1 MRRDWQIMALLAAA
15 TIAVFWQ
22 VSRHEF
28 VNFDDPAYVTHNPMV
43 QQGLTWPGVAWAFGE
58 LHGEATY
65 WHPVTW
71 LSHML
76 DCQLFGLRPAGHHLS
91 SLFLHTL
98 NTVLLFVLLR
108 RMTGRRGPSA
118 MVAALFA
125 LHPLQVDSVAWIAER
140 KNLLS
145 TLFFMLTLWA
155 YYKYVQSPTS
165 KVQSPED
172 EVQSTKANVR
182 SREEEGQGPKSKV
195 QSPKPGSRSQKS
207 EVRNQRSAVRGQKS
221 EAGHTQHATRN
232 TLHASRFT
240 LHVSPSYLLS
250 LLFFAL
256 GLMSKSML
264 VTLPFVMLLL
274 DYWPLRRLSIPT
286 LHHSTTPSPHSPSTP
301 LLRLVLEKL
310 PFLALSAVS
319 SLVTIRG
326 HESLGALVSV
336 EQLPVSD
343 RLANAVVACALYL
356 RKLVW
361 PVDLSVFYL
370 HPGRWP
376 AEAVVGSALLLLGI
390 TAAAVWQGRRRPY
403 LIVGWLWFLGMLVP
417 VIGLV
422 QAHVQALADRFAYVP
437 AIGVFVMVV
446 WAVAEWTAQGRKS
459 LGLGMQHN
467 HRSTQI
473 NTDESPSE
481 LRFSKARAR
490 LPDSGPKQSDARQES
505 GPQNLCSSVSI
516 CGSLLR
522 DYGLAALVL
531 AGCVWMT
538 SLQLRHWRNSVTLL
552 RRVVQVEPNNF
563 VGRLMLG
570 NTFLEARQLDAALR
584 EYQAALRQ
592 RPEYPDAWL
601 RVGAVLIEQGKPAEA
616 MPYLL
621 QAIQLAPAW
630 PEPQRRL
637 ALALQRQGRS
647 EEARAAYQKLIT
659 LMPATAEGCRD
670 LADMLAE
677 GQQFAEAV
685 HYYQEALRL
694 KPDFEPVLNNL
705 AMLRA
710 SCPQAEFRDGHEA
723 VQLAEA
729 ACRLSQ
735 RRNPSYLGAL
745 AAAYAEAGRFS
756 DAVNTIQ
763 EAQALARATGAND
776 LLPLQDRML
785 EQFRAGKP
793 FH

>member
-15 TIAVFWQ
+15 TVAVFWQ

-28 VNFDDPAYVTHNPMV
+28 VNYDDPAYVTYNPMV

-98 NTVLLFVLLR
+98 NTLLLFVLLR

-145 TLFFMLTLWA
+145 TFFGLLTLWA
-155 YYKYVQSPTS
+155 YARYA
-165 KVQSPED
+165 
-172 EVQSTKANVR
+172 EVLS
-182 SREEEGQGPKSKV
+182 PKSKV
-195 QSPKPGSRSQKS
+195 QSPKPAAS
-207 EVRNQRSAVRGQKS
+207 
-221 EAGHTQHATRN
+221 HTQHATRN
-232 TLHASRFT
+232 TQQGPRSTLHAPRFY
-240 LHVSPSYLLS
+240 VLS
-250 LLFFAL
+250 LSFFAL
-256 GLMSKSML
+256 GLMSKPML
-264 VTLPFVMLLL
+264 VTLSFVMLLL
-274 DYWPLRRLSIPT
+274 DYWPLHRFELKTIDFRFKT
-286 LHHSTTPSPHSPSTP
+286 LLP
-301 LLRLVLEKL
+301 LLWEKL

-319 SLVTIRG
+319 SLVTIQG
-326 HESLGALVSV
+326 HKSLGALVSV

-376 AEAVVGSALLLLGI
+376 AEAVVGSVLLLLGV

-437 AIGVFVMVV
+437 VIGVFVMVV
-446 WAVAEWTAQGRKS
+446 WAVAEWTAPGRK
-459 LGLGMQHN
+459 
-467 HRSTQI
+467 RC
-473 NTDESPSE
+473 
-481 LRFSKARAR
+481 A
-490 LPDSGPKQSDARQES
+490 
-505 GPQNLCSSVSI
+505 
-516 CGSLLR
+516 
-522 DYGLAALVL
+522 LAALVL

-570 NTFLEARQLDAALR
+570 NTFLEGRQLDAALR
-584 EYQAALRQ
+584 EYQASLRQ

-601 RVGAVLIEQGKPAEA
+601 RAGAVLIEQGKPAEA

-637 ALALQRQGRS
+637 ALALQRQGRN
-647 EEARAAYQKLIT
+647 EEARAAYQKLIS
-659 LMPATAEGCRD
+659 LMPPPAEGYRD
-670 LADMLAE
+670 LADMLGE

-685 HYYQEALRL
+685 HYYREALRL

-710 SCPQAEFRDGHEA
+710 ACPQAEFRDGHEA

-735 RRNPSYLGAL
+735 RRNPNYLGAL

-763 EAQALARATGAND
+763 EAQALARASGANA
-776 LLPLQDRML
+776 LLPLQARML

-793 FH
+793 FRSENHL

>member
-15 TIAVFWQ
+15 TVAVFWQ

-28 VNFDDPAYVTHNPMV
+28 VNYDDPAYVTYNPMG

-65 WHPVTW
+65 WHPMTW

-98 NTVLLFVLLR
+98 NTLLLFVLLR
-108 RMTGRRGPSA
+108 RMTGQRGPSA

-140 KNLLS
+140 KNVLS
-145 TLFFMLTLWA
+145 TFFFMLTLWA
-155 YYKYVQSPTS
+155 YARYV
-165 KVQSPED
+165 
-172 EVQSTKANVR
+172 EVL
-182 SREEEGQGPKSKV
+182 GLKSKV
-195 QSPKPGSRSQKS
+195 QSQETECRVQNAESG
-207 EVRNQRSAVRGQKS
+207 VT
-221 EAGHTQHATRN
+221 H
-232 TLHASRFT
+232 HASRITDHAMLFY
-240 LHVSPSYLLS
+240 VLS
-250 LLFFAL
+250 LVLFAL
-256 GLMSKSML
+256 GLMSKPML

-274 DYWPLRRLSIPT
+274 DYWPLQRCQPAPGNLKPSAHKFHPSSFI
-286 LHHSTTPSPHSPSTP
+286 LHP
-301 LLRLVLEKL
+301 LLLEKL
-310 PFLALSAVS
+310 PFLALSAAS
-319 SLVTIRG
+319 SLVTIRA
-326 HESLGALVSV
+326 HASLGALVSA
-336 EQLPVSD
+336 EQLPVSY
-343 RLANAVVACALYL
+343 RLANAVVAAALYL

-376 AEAVVGSALLLLGI
+376 AEAVVGSVLLLLGV

-437 AIGVFVMVV
+437 VIGVFVMVV
-446 WAVAEWTAQGRKS
+446 WAVAEWTAPGRK
-459 LGLGMQHN
+459 
-467 HRSTQI
+467 RC
-473 NTDESPSE
+473 
-481 LRFSKARAR
+481 A
-490 LPDSGPKQSDARQES
+490 
-505 GPQNLCSSVSI
+505 
-516 CGSLLR
+516 
-522 DYGLAALVL
+522 LAALVL

-552 RRVVQVEPNNF
+552 RRVVQVEPTNF

-570 NTFLEARQLDAALR
+570 NTFLEGRQLDAALR

-592 RPEYPDAWL
+592 RPEYPDARL
-601 RVGAVLIEQGKPAEA
+601 RAGAVLIEQGKPAEA

-637 ALALQRQGRS
+637 ALALQRQGRN
-647 EEARAAYQKLIT
+647 EEARAAYQKLIS
-659 LMPATAEGCRD
+659 LMPPTAEGYRD
-670 LADMLAE
+670 LADMLGE

-685 HYYQEALRL
+685 HYYREALRL

-710 SCPQAEFRDGHEA
+710 ACPQAEFRDGHEA
-723 VQLAEA
+723 VQLA
-729 ACRLSQ
+729 
-735 RRNPSYLGAL
+735 
-745 AAAYAEAGRFS
+745 
-756 DAVNTIQ
+756 
-763 EAQALARATGAND
+763 
-776 LLPLQDRML
+776 
-785 EQFRAGKP
+785 
-793 FH
+793 

>member
-1 MRRDWQIMALLAAA
+1 MRRDWLIMALLAAA
-15 TIAVFWQ
+15 TVAVFWQ

-98 NTVLLFVLLR
+98 NTLLLFVLLR

-155 YYKYVQSPTS
+155 YARYA
-165 KVQSPED
+165 
-172 EVQSTKANVR
+172 EVQSL
-182 SREEEGQGPKSKV
+182 KSKV
-195 QSPKPGSRSQKS
+195 QSPKPAASSSRHAPHNTQ
-207 EVRNQRSAVRGQKS
+207 QGPRS
-221 EAGHTQHATRN
+221 
-232 TLHASRFT
+232 TLHAPRFY
-240 LHVSPSYLLS
+240 VLS
-250 LLFFAL
+250 LSFFAL
-256 GLMSKSML
+256 GLMSKPML

-274 DYWPLRRLSIPT
+274 DYWPLHRFELKTIDFRFKT
-286 LHHSTTPSPHSPSTP
+286 LLP
-301 LLRLVLEKL
+301 LLWEKL
-310 PFLALSAVS
+310 PFLALSAAS
-319 SLVTIRG
+319 SLVTIQG
-326 HESLGALVSV
+326 HKSLGALVSV

-376 AEAVVGSALLLLGI
+376 AEAVVGSVLLLLGV

-446 WAVAEWTAQGRKS
+446 WAVAEWTAPGRK
-459 LGLGMQHN
+459 
-467 HRSTQI
+467 RC
-473 NTDESPSE
+473 
-481 LRFSKARAR
+481 A
-490 LPDSGPKQSDARQES
+490 
-505 GPQNLCSSVSI
+505 
-516 CGSLLR
+516 
-522 DYGLAALVL
+522 LAALIL

-570 NTFLEARQLDAALR
+570 NTFLEGRQLDAALR
-584 EYQAALRQ
+584 EYQASLRQ

-601 RVGAVLIEQGKPAEA
+601 HAGAVLIEQGKPAEA

-637 ALALQRQGRS
+637 ALALQRQGRN
-647 EEARAAYQKLIT
+647 EEARAVYQKLIS
-659 LMPATAEGCRD
+659 LMPPTAEGYRD
-670 LADMLAE
+670 LADMLGE

-685 HYYQEALRL
+685 HYYREALRL

-705 AMLRA
+705 AMLCA
-710 SCPQAEFRDGHEA
+710 ACPQAEFRDGHEA

-735 RRNPSYLGAL
+735 RRNPSYLAAL

-756 DAVNTIQ
+756 DAVKTIQ
-763 EAQALARATGAND
+763 EAQALARASGAND

-793 FH
+793 FRQENYR